1 MKRLFRILLIGFI
14 AAVAIVYSADWAA
27 FRFHIPGN
35 RELYADVRVDQV
47 YTDTNK
53 YNETEYSRGNPVM
66 ERCVYSLFPHDGMRP
81 CWYVK
86 SHTMNVT
93 KTG

>member
-1 MKRLFRILLIGFI
+1 LKRTLRILLIATI
-14 AAVAIVYSADWAA
+14 VAAAILYSADWAA
-27 FRFHIPGN
+27 FQFHIPKN

-81 CWYVK
+81 CWYVQR
-86 SHTMNVT
+86 HTMRVTNV
-93 KTG
+93 G